1 MICKFCGKT
10 FNRSFNLRRHENKY
24 CPLKDQ
30 EREMSET
37 ESQTMDS
44 EGDSS
49 TASTHGSES
58 PVTTDNETET
68 EDEEN
73 NPWMPMVEEAMQK
86 YKTGFEEM
94 KINLIHSGLDEQSAG
109 EKAYSDILPKLQKE
123 LESIYMD
130 RLSWMKQLKNDPVH
144 KKIMLTKDAFM
155 DNDHFDP
162 EEAMQAAVD
171 KRKFLIKKLLKD
183 YTFTEESDDEDH

>member
-1 MICKFCGKT
+1 MFICSYKSTVVLNKGHFYTDLASEMICKFCGKT

-49 TASTHGSES
+49 TSSTHGSES
-58 PVTTDNETET
+58 AVTTDNETET

-73 NPWMPMVEEAMQK
+73 DPWMPMVEEAMQK
-86 YKTGFEEM
+86 YKTG
-94 KINLIHSGLDEQSAG
+94 L
-109 EKAYSDILPKLQKE
+109 
-123 LESIYMD
+123 
-130 RLSWMKQLKNDPVH
+130 
-144 KKIMLTKDAFM
+144 
-155 DNDHFDP
+155 
-162 EEAMQAAVD
+162 
-171 KRKFLIKKLLKD
+171 RK
-183 YTFTEESDDEDH
+183 